1 MNKIETRLLRC
12 LADPELTDSEFGE
25 FVDLLHRNNLTDII
39 SAADHLRH
47 VTRDIL
53 RDVSHSRVPEGFVRH
68 VQSLLIKEGRMTPSV
83 AARSLLSELRDEPV
97 PSRKWSIRSTLEFAL
112 SFASEPEI
120 IAAAQRALA
129 KQSKSESKHAWSLAK
144 PLN

>member
-1 MNKIETRLLRC
+1 MNKIEIRLLHC

-25 FVDLLHRNNLTDII
+25 FVDLLHRKDLKDII

-47 VTRDIL
+47 VSRNIL
-53 RDVSHSRVPEGFVRH
+53 RDVSRSRVPEGLARH
-68 VQSLLIKEGRMTPSV
+68 IHSLLIKEGRMTPTV

-97 PSRKWSIRSTLEFAL
+97 PSRKWSIRSVLEFAL
-112 SFASEPEI
+112 RFASESEV

-129 KQSKSESKHAWSLAK
+129 KQSKTESKHAWTLRK

>member
-12 LADPELTDSEFGE
+12 LADPELTDSEFEE
-25 FVDLLHRNNLTDII
+25 FADLLHRKDFRDII

-53 RDVSHSRVPEGFVRH
+53 RDVSHSRVPDGFVRQIH
-68 VQSLLIKEGRMTPSV
+68 SLLIKEGHMTPSV

-97 PSRKWSIRSTLEFAL
+97 PNRKWSIRSALEFAL
-112 SFASEPEI
+112 RFASESEV

-129 KQSKSESKHAWSLAK
+129 KQSKSESKHAWTLGK